1 MALLPVAEALE
12 SVLAQASALPSE
24 RAQLADAH
32 GRVLAEDVKSLR
44 TQPPADVSAMDG
56 YAVRAEDV
64 TNAPTD
70 LRVVGEVAAGK
81 PFTGQVQGGQAVRIF
96 TGGELPAGADTIVV
110 QENARREGDNVIV
123 ATVPQKGRHIRAA
136 GLDFRDGEILLSR
149 GHVLTGR
156 DLGLAAAMNHPA
168 LPVHRK
174 PRLALLATGDE
185 LVLPGRQPGPG
196 QIVYSN
202 GYSVAALARAE
213 GAEVSDLGIVGDT
226 LPATIAA
233 IQNARARRADILVT
247 MGGASVG
254 DYDLV
259 QQALTAEGMDL
270 SFWKIAM
277 RPGRPLMHGRLGSM
291 QVLGL
296 PGNPVS
302 AFVCSV
308 LFLVPLLRTLSGRSD
323 VSIPSEHALL
333 GADLPENDE
342 RADYL
347 RARLSRSPRGQL
359 VATPFPVQDSSMTH
373 VLAQADSLVIR
384 EPHAAKA
391 PAGSPCVILKLPL

>member
-1 MALLPVAEALE
+1 MALLPVADALE
-12 SVLAQASALPSE
+12 RVLARATALPTE
-24 RAQLADAH
+24 RAPLADAH
-32 GRVLAEDVKSLR
+32 GRVLAEDIRSLR
-44 TQPPADVSAMDG
+44 TQPPVDLSAMDG
-56 YAVRAEDV
+56 YAVRAEDIV
-64 TNAPTD
+64 SAPTD

-81 PFTGQVQGGQAVRIF
+81 PFTGQVRGGEAVRIF

-110 QENARREGDNVIV
+110 QENTRRDGDNVIV
-123 ATVPQKGRHIRAA
+123 ATVPERGRHIRRA
-136 GLDFRDGEILLSR
+136 GLDFSDGEILLAR
-149 GHVLTGR
+149 GRILTGR

-168 LPVHRK
+168 LPVHRQ
-174 PRLALLATGDE
+174 PRVALLATGDE
-185 LVLPGRQPGPG
+185 LVPPGRQPGPG
-196 QIVYSN
+196 QIVCSN
-202 GYSVAALARAE
+202 SYPVAALARRE
-213 GAEVSDLGIVGDT
+213 GAEVVDLGIVGDT

-233 IQNARARRADILVT
+233 IQNARARRADVLVT

-259 QQALTAEGMDL
+259 HQALAAEGMDL

-277 RPGRPLMHGRLGSM
+277 RPGRPLMHGRLGAM

-308 LFLVPLLRTLSGRSD
+308 LFLVPLLRSLTGRSE

-333 GADLPENDE
+333 GSDLPDNDE

-347 RARLSRSPRGQL
+347 RARLSRSPRGQP
-359 VATPFPVQDSSMTH
+359 VATPFPIQDSSMTR
-373 VLAQADSLVIR
+373 VLAEADCLVVR

-391 PAGSPCVILKLPL
+391 LAGSPCVILKLPL

>member
-1 MALLPVAEALE
+1 MALLPVAQALE
-12 SVLAQASALPSE
+12 RVLAQATALPSE
-24 RAQLADAH
+24 RVPLAEAH
-32 GRVLAEDVKSLR
+32 GRVLAEDVRSLR

-56 YAVRAEDV
+56 YAVRAEDL
-64 TNAPTD
+64 TSAPTD
-70 LRVVGEVAAGK
+70 LKVVGEVAAGRT
-81 PFTGQVQGGQAVRIF
+81 FTGQVRGGQAVRIF

-110 QENARREGDNVIV
+110 QENTRREGDNVIV
-123 ATVPQKGRHIRAA
+123 ATVPEKGRHIRAA
-136 GLDFRDGEILLSR
+136 GLDFRDSEVLLTR

-168 LPVHRK
+168 LPVYRK
-174 PRLALLATGDE
+174 PRVALLATGDE
-185 LVLPGRQPGPG
+185 LVLPGRLPGPG

-202 GYSVAALARAE
+202 GYAVAALARCE
-213 GAEVSDLGIVGDT
+213 GADISDLGIVGDT
-226 LPATIAA
+226 VPATIAA
-233 IQNARARRADILVT
+233 IQNARARRADVLVT

-277 RPGRPLMHGRLGSM
+277 RPGRPLMHGRLGPM

-302 AFVCSV
+302 AFVCAA
-308 LFLVPLLRTLSGRSD
+308 LFLVPLLRTLNGRSE
-323 VSIPSEHALL
+323 VSIPTEHALL
-333 GADLPENDE
+333 GSDLPENDE

-359 VATPFPVQDSSMTH
+359 VANPFPQQDSSMTR
-373 VLAQADSLVIR
+373 VLAEADCLVIR